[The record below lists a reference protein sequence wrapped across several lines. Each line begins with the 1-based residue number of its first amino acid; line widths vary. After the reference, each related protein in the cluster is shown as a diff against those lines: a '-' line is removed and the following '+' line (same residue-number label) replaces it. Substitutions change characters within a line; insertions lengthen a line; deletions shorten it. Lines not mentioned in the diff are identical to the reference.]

1 MSLHDC
7 GRRDVNL
14 TISVPRDK
22 WQSEPS
28 VPNKVSAIIECPH
41 LASIAKVSDP
51 DFFGTESGRITHM
64 TVHHVEGM
72 STGASLG
79 VVAGHTDK
87 NGKFT
92 PLPTDD
98 TTAHV
103 DMHGDTHVY
112 HAVVS
117 GRTPSGGA
125 RKVEFKAPEAHEHAN
140 EAQIKGRVER
150 WTGVHSAGDISVFK
164 AKNTE
169 GKSKSLAAIKTSD
182 PLGKLIER
190 NLGNP
195 KFSASTGPI
204 RTVENGQVK
213 YYVGESSK
221 MLELQKGLNEALRPQ
236 TKYGASTSPLALK
249 LFTDAEAVKG
259 NGAHPFNADI
269 TLSRESA
276 KAVDFED
283 SPEQTT
289 ALDLDTSGL
298 IGDEEDSLARAVF
311 AEEKG
316 VVSITA
322 GGDDTGGDD
331 N

>member
-1 MSLHDC
+1 MPFHDC
-7 GRRDVNL
+7 GRTEVGV
-14 TISVPRDK
+14 TISAPRDK
-22 WQSEPS
+22 WQPEPS
-28 VPNKVSAIIECPH
+28 VPNKVSQIVHIPH
-41 LASIAKVSDP
+41 LAAIAKVSDP
-51 DFFGTESGRITHM
+51 DFFGTPDGRITHM

-87 NGKFT
+87 SGKFT

-125 RKVEFKAPEAHEHAN
+125 RSVAFKAPEAHEHAN
-140 EAQIKGRVER
+140 EAQIKGKVER
-150 WTGVHSAGDISVFK
+150 WKGVHSAGDISVFN

-169 GKSKSLAAIKTSD
+169 GKSKSLAAVETSD

-204 RTVENGQVK
+204 RTVENGKKK
-213 YYVGESSK
+213 YYVGESFK
-221 MLELQKGLNEALRPQ
+221 MRELQEGLDQALGPQ
-236 TKYGASTSPLALK
+236 TKYTDSTSPLALK
-249 LFTDAEAVKG
+249 LITDAEAVKG
-259 NGAHPFNADI
+259 TGNHPFNADI
-269 TLSRESA
+269 TLSRKGAKPVEYEDLSA
-276 KAVDFED
+276 
-283 SPEQTT
+283 QTA

-322 GGDDTGGDD
+322 GGDDTGGDG

>member
-1 MSLHDC
+1 MPFHDC
-7 GRRDVNL
+7 GRKEVAV
-14 TISVPRDK
+14 TISAPRDK
-22 WQSEPS
+22 WQREPGT
-28 VPNKVSAIIECPH
+28 NKVSQIVPMAH
-41 LASIAKVSDP
+41 LATVAGLSDP
-51 DFFGTESGRITHM
+51 EFFGTPNGRITHM

-79 VVAGHTDK
+79 VVAGHTD
-87 NGKFT
+87 NTGKFI
-92 PLPTDD
+92 PLPTSD

-125 RKVEFKAPEAHEHAN
+125 RTVAFKEPEAHEHVN
-140 EAQIKGRVER
+140 EAQIKGKVER
-150 WTGVHSAGDISVFK
+150 WKGVDSAGDISVFS

-169 GKSKSLAAIKTSD
+169 GKSKSLAAVKTSD

-195 KFSASTGPI
+195 KFSTTTGPI
-204 RTVENGQVK
+204 RTVENGKEK
-213 YYVGESSK
+213 YYVGDASK
-221 MLELQKGLNEALRPQ
+221 FDNLRTGLETALERHP
-236 TKYGASTSPLALK
+236 KWSVPPSVK

-259 NGAHPFNADI
+259 TGSHPFNADI
-269 TLSRESA
+269 TFSRKDAKQVDYDDLS
-276 KAVDFED
+276 V
-283 SPEQTT
+283 QTA

-298 IGDEEDSLARAVF
+298 IGEEEDSLARAVF

-322 GGDDTGGDD
+322 GGNDTGGDD